1 MSVGGMRGTEM
12 LDVIEALKSA
22 AAAATPGPWW
32 SEGSNIYH
40 DGRYLQCCGR
50 GTIHGC
56 CGDPEVA
63 GHEQESVASAEEKDA
78 EFIALARTAVPALI
92 ARLEAAEANLKWEQH
107 RAGRIGTHSEDCH
120 TWGPQH
126 YECLLR
132 KFNEAEAR
140 NATAYAEGVEAA
152 AKAVEAYKRDASFD
166 DSQVGALEHNSN
178 EENIVC
184 AIRSLLKDKPNEK
197 TRQIAPPGQSTGE

>member
-1 MSVGGMRGTEM
+1 MTN
-12 LDVIEALKSA
+12 LDLVKFKEAAEK
-22 AAAATPGPWW
+22 ATPELVAALHSQRQLDFG
-32 SEGSNIYH
+32 
-40 DGRYLQCCGR
+40 
-50 GTIHGC
+50 GC
-56 CGDPEVA
+56 EVGVSRQA
-63 GHEQESVASAEEKDA
+63 CDEAA

-152 AKAVEAYKRDASFD
+152 AKVAENYLTMDHIAWD
-166 DSQVGALEHNSN
+166 GHNS
-178 EENIVC
+178 IFPK
-184 AIRSLLKDKPNEK
+184 S
-197 TRQIAPPGQSTGE
+197 STIPD